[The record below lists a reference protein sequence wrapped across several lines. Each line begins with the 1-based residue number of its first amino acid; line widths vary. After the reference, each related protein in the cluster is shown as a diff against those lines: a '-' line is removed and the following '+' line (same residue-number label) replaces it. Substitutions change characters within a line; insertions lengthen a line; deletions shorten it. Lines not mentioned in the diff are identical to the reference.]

1 MKKRLI
7 SLLLAFS
14 MMLTFLP
21 AGAVSAFAEETA
33 DESSKE
39 TLLKSGDS
47 IENGGVYCLH
57 GGYTKAITIN
67 TSEPVTINIAEGDEV
82 SFKPE
87 EHAGLNVLLDV
98 VTNSDL
104 TVNNNGVYNGPT
116 FLYISTKSANA
127 KVTINGGRYNI
138 TKQFN
143 VETCAFDFEVGG
155 SDENPIVVDGVYI
168 ETGLDCTG
176 IEACGAPKYSLQGT
190 TQGRYLTGGVPPVRF
205 SM

>member
-21 AGAVSAFAEETA
+21 AGAVSAFAEGTA
-33 DESSKE
+33 DDTTKE
-39 TLLKSGDS
+39 TLLKGGETISRGGTYSLSG
-47 IENGGVYCLH
+47 N
-57 GGYTKAITIN
+57 YTKAIKIN
-67 TSEPVTINIAEGDEV
+67 TSESVIINIAAGDEV
-82 SFKPE
+82 TFKPDKD
-87 EHAGLNVLLDV
+87 ARINVLLDV

-116 FLYISTKSANA
+116 FLCISTKSVNA

-168 ETGLDCTG
+168 EAGLDCTG